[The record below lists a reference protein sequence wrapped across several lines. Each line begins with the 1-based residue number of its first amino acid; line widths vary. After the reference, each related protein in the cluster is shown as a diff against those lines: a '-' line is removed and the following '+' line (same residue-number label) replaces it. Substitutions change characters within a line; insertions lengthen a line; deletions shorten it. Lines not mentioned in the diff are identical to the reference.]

1 MQEKSLEIHYVL
13 VNWDNTITETDDIKD
28 AKLALREGREVIK
41 NTRTIFHSGQSHV
54 RLYVSTPIKKT
65 KDL

>member
-1 MQEKSLEIHYVL
+1 MKEINETYYILTNWNKSV
-13 VNWDNTITETDDIKD
+13 TETDSIED

-41 NTRTIFHSGQSHV
+41 NTRKVFYSGQSHI
-54 RLYVSTPIKKT
+54 RLYISTPIKRT

>member
-1 MQEKSLEIHYVL
+1 MKEINDIYYVMT
-13 VNWDNTITETDDIKD
+13 NWDNTTSETDDVED

-41 NTRTIFHSGQSHV
+41 NTRKVFHSGQSHV
-54 RLYVSTPIKKT
+54 RLYVSTPIKRT

>member
-1 MQEKSLEIHYVL
+1 MQEINETYYALT
-13 VNWDNTITETDDIKD
+13 NWNNSVTETDDVED

-41 NTRTIFHSGQSHV
+41 NTRKIFHSGQSHI
-54 RLYVSTPIKKT
+54 RLFISTPIKRT